1 MAKKPKADIQNEEK
15 ETVKEKETI
24 ESAEVNDELQKKI
37 QELENME
44 DSYKRL
50 VAEFDNFK
58 KRTVK
63 EKEAIYT
70 DSVCDVIT
78 EILPILDNL
87 DRALESFEDKENE
100 YYKGVELVKRQTSE
114 IFQKIGIEEVE
125 AVGKT
130 FDPELHNA
138 IMHIEDENLGENTIS
153 MEFQK
158 GYKYKDKVI
167 RYSMVQV
174 AN

>member
-1 MAKKPKADIQNEEK
+1 MAKKPKTDVQNEEK
-15 ETVKEKETI
+15 ETAIENEACEKTDLSE
-24 ESAEVNDELQKKI
+24 ELEKKI
-37 QELENME
+37 QELEKME

-58 KRTVK
+58 KRTAK

-138 IMHIEDENLGENTIS
+138 IMHIEDENLAENTIS

>member
-15 ETVKEKETI
+15 EAAIEKETL
-24 ESAEVNDELQKKI
+24 ENAELNEELQKKI

-130 FDPELHNA
+130 FDPALHNA
-138 IMHIEDENLGENTIS
+138 IMHIEDENLSENTIS